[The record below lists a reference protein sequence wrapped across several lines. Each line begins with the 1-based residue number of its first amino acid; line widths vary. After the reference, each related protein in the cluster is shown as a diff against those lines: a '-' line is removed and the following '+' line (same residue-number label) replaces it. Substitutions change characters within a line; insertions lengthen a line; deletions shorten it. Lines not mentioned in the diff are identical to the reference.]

1 MVHPQVQPL
10 GVMSM
15 RKCFSI
21 WLWPVVSFL
30 LSLFSSSTGG
40 RALWCDEI
48 LRINGQHY
56 TVEQLF
62 AFKHL
67 HDFCTQTPTGY
78 LFMRPFQLLLGY
90 EFGGNLVAALSA
102 ATITA
107 CVIIALRRFTDGGR
121 VNQLACAVIALN
133 PLLLYYGSELSFYG
147 MFAAAFAVAF
157 VFALALD
164 DETDFRGQTIRVVG
178 LAVSGALFITFH
190 FAGMFVWSGFAAA
203 VVIDRLCRKGFR
215 SAFNRALLMFV
226 PMAVNIPMYLGAE
239 GKAVHLGTQQVS
251 WAKLPGLPWQLWHY
265 LYSLFPSFT
274 GGWVVGVALFAFG
287 VYVLFRKSDTR
298 RAVILSLTSIVSIL
312 FFLAYSGLHDYV
324 PPVARYWVYALAPAL
339 LVTAVAVDRLCSRKR
354 CLGIA
359 VAAVVVAADLVAD
372 SVLFFAGGRNCP
384 YGEFLRAVPDN
395 APGVVYVNHYETRFF
410 GRYYPLPNGMSPT
423 FPAYWEQGEKARL
436 QGLKMINAIAPTCP
450 VYIQDDSQERMAREA
465 GWTDGARI
473 DAKMPFAFPLAKA
486 LHLNPEPANAT
497 APSHRMFVP
506 REVDLVAAADSG
518 SKPLFLPGDGW
529 RLASI
534 PPKKADQPFT
544 PVLMLAAGKSAELK
558 VYVPKSFAGDSV
570 TLSGFLGRGKSA
582 ATRYSVKLDVARKG
596 DYVFA
601 QIDGDKDGCYFLYP
615 EVR

>member
-1 MVHPQVQPL
+1 
-10 GVMSM
+10 M
-15 RKCFSI
+15 RRRFSCL
-21 WLWPVVSFL
+21 LWPAVSFV
-30 LSLFSSSTGG
+30 LSLLLSSTGG

-56 TVEQLF
+56 TIEQLF

-107 CVIIALRRFTDGGR
+107 SVIFLLRRYSDDGR
-121 VNQLACAVIALN
+121 VNPLACAIAALN

-157 VFALALD
+157 AFAMTLD
-164 DETDFRGQTIRVVG
+164 DEVDFRGQTIRVVG

-203 VVIDRLCRKGFR
+203 VVIDCLCRKGFK
-215 SAFNRALLMFV
+215 SAFNRALLLFI

-239 GKAVHLGTQQVS
+239 GKAVHLGTQQVAWS
-251 WAKLPGLPWQLWHY
+251 KLPGLPWHLWHY

-274 GGWVVGVALFAFG
+274 GGWIVGVALFAFG
-287 VYVLFRKSDTR
+287 AYVLFCKADTR
-298 RAVILSLTSIVSIL
+298 RVVVLSVASILSIL

-339 LVTAVAVDRLCSRKR
+339 FVTAFAVNRLFYSKCW
-354 CLGIA
+354 LGI
-359 VAAVVVAADLVAD
+359 VVAATVIAADVVAD

-384 YGEFLRAVPDN
+384 YAEFVRAVPEN
-395 APGVVYVNHYETRFF
+395 VPGVVYVNHYETRFF
-410 GRYYPLPNGMSPT
+410 GRYYPLPNGMTPS
-423 FPAYWEQGEKARL
+423 FPSYWEQGEQARL
-436 QGLKMINAIAPTCP
+436 QGLKLINRLAPLCP
-450 VYIQDDSQERMAREA
+450 VYIQDDAQERMAREA
-465 GWTDGARI
+465 GWSEGNRV
-473 DAKMPFAFPLAKA
+473 DATMPFTFQIAKA

-497 APSHRMFVP
+497 SPSHRMFVP
-506 REVDLVAAADSG
+506 QESELIAAAEKG
-518 SKPLFLPGDGW
+518 NKPFFLPGDGW

-544 PVLMLAAGKSAELK
+544 PVLMLAAGQSAELK

-570 TLSGFLGRGKSA
+570 TLSGYLGRGKSA
-582 ATRYSVKLDVARKG
+582 AERYSAKLNVTRKG
-596 DYVFA
+596 DYVSA
-601 QIDGDKDGCYFLYP
+601 KIDGGKDGCYFLYP
-615 EVR
+615 DVR

>member
-1 MVHPQVQPL
+1 
-10 GVMSM
+10 M
-15 RKCFSI
+15 RKILSV
-21 WLWPVVSFL
+21 WLWPVVSFV
-30 LSLFSSSTGG
+30 LSLLSSSTGG

-107 CVIIALRRFTDGGR
+107 CVIIALRRFADGGR
-121 VNQLACAVIALN
+121 VNPLACAVVALN

-164 DETDFRGQTIRVVG
+164 DETGFRGQVIRVVG
-178 LAVSGALFITFH
+178 LAVSGAFFITFH
-190 FAGMFVWSGFAAA
+190 FAGMFVWAGFAVA
-203 VVIDRLCRKGFR
+203 VVIDRLCRTGFR
-215 SAFNRALLMFV
+215 PAFNRALLMFV

-239 GKAVHLGTQQVS
+239 GKAVHLGTQQVAWS
-251 WAKLPGLPWQLWHY
+251 KLPGLPWHLWHY

-274 GGWVVGVALFAFG
+274 GGWIVGVALFAFG
-287 VYVLFRKSDTR
+287 AYVLFRAAGTR
-298 RAVILSLTSIVSIL
+298 RVIVLSVASVFSIL

-339 LVTAVAVDRLCSRKR
+339 LVTAVAVDRLCSWKR
-354 CLGIA
+354 WLGI
-359 VAAVVVAADLVAD
+359 VAAAMVIIANLTAD
-372 SVLFFAGGRNCP
+372 SVLFFAEGRNCP

-395 APGVVYVNHYETRFF
+395 VPGVVYVNHYETRFF
-410 GRYYPLPNGMSPT
+410 GKYYPLPNGMTPT
-423 FPAYWEQGEKARL
+423 IPSYWEQGEKTRL
-436 QGLKMINAIAPTCP
+436 QGLKMINRLAPSCP
-450 VYIQDDSQERMAREA
+450 VYIQDDAQELMAREA
-465 GWTDGARI
+465 GWLEGDRI
-473 DAKMPFAFPLAKA
+473 DAKMPFAFPIAKA

-497 APSHRMFVP
+497 VPAHRMFVP
-506 REVDLVAAADSG
+506 RDSDLVAAADSDG
-518 SKPLFLPGDGW
+518 KPLFLPGNGW
-529 RLASI
+529 RLASM
-534 PPKKADQPFT
+534 PPKKADQPCT

-558 VYVPKSFAGDSV
+558 VYVPKSFAGESV
-570 TLSGFLGRGKSA
+570 TLCGYLGRGKSA
-582 ATRYSVKLDVARKG
+582 ATRYSVRLDVARKG
-596 DYVFA
+596 DYVSA
-601 QIDGDKDGCYFLYP
+601 KIDGGKDGCYFLYP
-615 EVR
+615 EIK